1 VVPATRDT
9 LGMLMR
15 INELPTLVTWFFIV
29 VTVVIGLPQEFFGYP
44 VMDYF
49 GVEAFP
55 RHYLIYLVVF
65 WRFMY
70 NVFLGYV
77 LSYQSKTKGLTQYVR
92 RVHEQKNSFQY
103 KLLSFLLHATVG
115 CDSMEEKPPE
125 FNAWVLNT
133 QVVNVILPNDVFA
146 FAFFALREI
155 NLFGYTSE
163 GDLALTQLFHNVIPS
178 INLPLLVVNKEL
190 AFIFHVVV
198 YTVGLI
204 LIIFSLWG
212 KFLSH
217 KVIGYYAWFWGDFFF
232 KIDKTLKFDGIF
244 EVFPHPM

>member
-1 VVPATRDT
+1 MITCHQPFCLVYQFVLKNNYTR
-9 LGMLMR
+9 
-15 INELPTLVTWFFIV
+15 FFIGITIYV
-29 VTVVIGLPQEFFGYP
+29 GLPQEYLGFPVLDRFG
-44 VMDYF
+44 MK
-49 GVEAFP
+49 AFP
-55 RHYLIYLVVF
+55 RHYLIFLVIF

-70 NVFLGYV
+70 NAFLGYV
-77 LSYQSKTKGLTQYVR
+77 LDYQSRTKGLTNHVR
-92 RVHEQKNSFQY
+92 AVMERKDSFQY
-103 KLLSFLLHATVG
+103 KVLSYLLRATVG
-115 CDSMEEKPPE
+115 CDSMQEKPAE

-146 FAFFALREI
+146 FSFFALREM

-163 GDLALTQLFHNVIPS
+163 GDMALIELFRAVIPS
-178 INLPLLVVNKEL
+178 LDLPLLVVNKEL
-190 AFIFHVVV
+190 ALIFHVVV
-198 YTVGLI
+198 YSVGLI

>member
-1 VVPATRDT
+1 MTSPSVR
-9 LGMLMR
+9 
-15 INELPTLVTWFFIV
+15 FFIG
-29 VTVVIGLPQEFFGYP
+29 VTVYIGLPQEFLGFP
-44 VMDYF
+44 VLDYF
-49 GVEAFP
+49 GMQAFP
-55 RHYLIYLVVF
+55 RHYLILAVVF

-77 LSYQSKTKGLTQYVR
+77 LSYQSRTKGLTQYVR
-92 RVHEQKNSFQY
+92 NVLEHKESFQY
-103 KLLSFLLHATVG
+103 KLISFLLHATVG

-146 FAFFALREI
+146 FSLFALREV

-163 GDLALTQLFHNVIPS
+163 GDVALSQLFRAAMPS
-178 INLPLLVVNKEL
+178 LDLPLLEVNKEL
-190 AFIFHVVV
+190 ALIFHVVV
-198 YTVGLI
+198 YAVGLI